1 MFYEN
6 LKFPK
11 IGRWKYHKGK
21 NEENLTNLSSFK
33 YNLIY
38 LRLDSAI
45 PSFRRPPK
53 YYCRM
58 KLVTGPSSVVPQ
70 SPVQT
75 FIILYY
81 SHIPG
86 SAFPKEGHNTQC
98 SEIFFASMSTLS
110 TPAMCLSIVLRYKCK
125 FNLQKYFYG

>member
-21 NEENLTNLSSFK
+21 NEENITNLSSFK

-75 FIILYY
+75 FIIFLDLL
-81 SHIPG
+81 SPKRDTIP
-86 SAFPKEGHNTQC
+86 SAQKF
-98 SEIFFASMSTLS
+98 FFASMSTLS